1 MSSNSQKP
9 IRIKPRRQM
18 QTKQAHCGSAVLVII
33 FAMSP
38 FRVARSEIP
47 YVFKPLNPAR
57 ASEIN
62 DNFRYLDSAIAK
74 NKNTIGGASKS
85 DSSELLRLSGANPE
99 LVVENQSNTLR
110 LLPTKLRWEFSNQA
124 YSFVL
129 ADNKLQLFYSGYDG
143 MSYSRQIVQFSEFL
157 VRNASSVQI
166 DENLVVSGQTE
177 VHGKLLAFP
186 GTGFWADSILTPT
199 SKLPSLAETKAY
211 ISQNGHLPNV
221 PSAKDVER
229 SGLDLVEMNQ
239 ILLQKVEELTLHAI
253 AQQEQIEALNA
264 RIPTP

>member
-1 MSSNSQKP
+1 M
-9 IRIKPRRQM
+9 
-18 QTKQAHCGSAVLVII
+18 II
-33 FAMSP
+33 LAMSP
-38 FRVARSEIP
+38 FRVTRSEIP
-47 YVFKPLNPAR
+47 HVFKPLDPAR

-74 NKNTIGGASKS
+74 NKGLIAETSKP
-85 DSSELLRLSGANPE
+85 DSNEFLRLSGVKPE
-99 LVVENQSNTLR
+99 LVVENKSNTLR
-110 LLPTKLRWEFSNQA
+110 LLPNKLLWEFSSQG
-124 YSFVL
+124 YSFAL
-129 ADNKLQLFYSGYDG
+129 ADGKLQLLYSGFDG
-143 MSYSRQIVQFSEFL
+143 MSYSRPIVQFSEFL

-177 VHGKLLAFP
+177 VHGKLVAFP

-221 PSAKDVER
+221 PSAKDVET
-229 SGLDLVEMNQ
+229 SGMDLVEMNQ

-253 AQQEQIEALNA
+253 AQQEQIDALRA
-264 RIPTP
+264 RIPAP